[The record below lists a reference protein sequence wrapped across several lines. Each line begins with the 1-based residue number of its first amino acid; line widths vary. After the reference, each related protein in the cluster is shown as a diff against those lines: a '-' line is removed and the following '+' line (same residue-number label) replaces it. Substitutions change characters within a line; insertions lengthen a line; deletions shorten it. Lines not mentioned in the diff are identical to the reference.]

1 MLPSAKNAI
10 ILKLIKF
17 VVASTM
23 FAQKLKRVW
32 IELGLMVILAVFAYF
47 NYRGMIGYTLYMFD
61 EPLEDMKHGWV
72 IPFVSLTALWRIR
85 RELWEA
91 LKQGSPSWIG
101 LLWTF
106 FFLIMAW
113 FGGRGEQSRIE
124 QLSFIGLLWSV
135 PYTFWGKRMAQY
147 LLFPA
152 GFLLFTVPISS
163 FLDFFTMHLRMFSSS
178 MATGILNG
186 FGMEIQR
193 SGTALFSRVLG
204 GEFSVDVADPCSG
217 IRSLFAMMA
226 LTAAYAHFTL
236 KTHVSKWLLFACSI
250 PIAMIGNMFRI
261 FSICLVARFFGQE
274 IATGFYHD
282 YSGFVIFIIGVF
294 LMFETGR
301 GVVTLET
308 WASKCF
314 PRLFALLSPKEC
326 EAISPKDHTW
336 RTFLPAGF
344 GFSCVL
350 FVFISNQMVGAPFY
364 DSSRFIVQSLPSQ
377 IGSFAGDQPWFCH
390 NDQCNA
396 TFEEQALVEKG
407 CRQEKG
413 FKCPSCGG
421 KMKTVSLGELQDLPQ
436 DTEILKRVYRSTDG
450 RVYSIS
456 VVISG
461 RRRGSIHRAELCL
474 PAQGFVMLSAKKER
488 LSIPSGRP
496 REARI
501 ILAQRSS
508 SDYRFSLVYWFV
520 SRNRECA
527 SHSQR
532 ILLDIW
538 DRSVHNRINRWVMV
552 AINASTPLDDKA
564 SRMAFEAFV
573 DEFYQKLLVH

>member
-1 MLPSAKNAI
+1 MI
-10 ILKLIKF
+10 
-17 VVASTM
+17 V
-23 FAQKLKRVW
+23 QKTKREW
-32 IELGLMVILAVFAYF
+32 IELGMVALLVVFAYF
-47 NYRGMIGYTLYMFD
+47 NYAGMISYTMIMFE

-72 IPFVSLTALWRIR
+72 IPFVSLYALWKMRKDISKC
-85 RELWEA
+85 LSA
-91 LKQGSPSWIG
+91 GQPSWLG
-101 LLWTF
+101 LLWTCL
-106 FFLIMAW
+106 FLVLAW
-113 FGGRGEQSRIE
+113 FGARGQQSRIE
-124 QLSFIGLLWSV
+124 QLSLIGLFWSV
-135 PYTFWGKRMAQY
+135 PYTFWGGRMAKL

-186 FGMEIQR
+186 FGMEIER
-193 SGTALFSRVLG
+193 SGTALFSRTPG

-236 KTHVSKWLLFACSI
+236 KSPLQKWALFACSL

-294 LMFETGR
+294 LMFEVGR
-301 GVVTLET
+301 GVIKCEA
-308 WASKCF
+308 WSKKIF
-314 PRLFALLSPKEC
+314 PRLFGLFSEKERQAC
-326 EAISPKDHTW
+326 AAQQQTW
-336 RTFLPAGF
+336 KTFLPAAI

-350 FVFISNQMVGAPFY
+350 FVFISNQMVGAPFF
-364 DSSRFIVQSLPSQ
+364 DNARFIVQALPNQ
-377 IGSFAGDQPWFCH
+377 VGSFIGDQPWFCH

-396 TFEEQALVEKG
+396 SFEEQALIEKV
-407 CRQEKG
+407 CRIEDG
-413 FKCPSCGG
+413 FKCPSCGS
-421 KMKTVSLGELQDLPQ
+421 KMKTVSIGEFQDLPK
-436 DTEILKRVYRSTDG
+436 DTEILKRVYRSADG
-450 RVYSIS
+450 RVYSTS
-456 VVISG
+456 VVLSG
-461 RRRGSIHRAELCL
+461 RSRGSIHRAELCL

-501 ILAQRSS
+501 IQAQKSS

-527 SHSQR
+527 SHTQR

-552 AINASTPLDDKA
+552 GINSSTPLDDPA

-573 DEFYQKLLVH
+573 DEFYQKLLID

>member
-1 MLPSAKNAI
+1 MIVQKPKRRWMEGGMLS
-10 ILKLIKF
+10 L
-17 VVASTM
+17 
-23 FAQKLKRVW
+23 
-32 IELGLMVILAVFAYF
+32 LAVFAYL
-47 NYRGMIGYTLYMFD
+47 NYSEMIHYTLYMFD

-72 IPFVSLTALWRIR
+72 IPFVSVYALWKTRHALSKRIS
-85 RELWEA
+85 A
-91 LKQGSPSWIG
+91 GSPSWLG
-101 LLWTF
+101 LLWTCL
-106 FFLIMAW
+106 FLVLAW

-124 QLSFIGLLWSV
+124 QISMIGLLWSV
-135 PYTFWGKRMAQY
+135 PYTFWGKRMAGL

-152 GFLLFTVPISS
+152 GFLLFTVPVSS

-186 FGMEIQR
+186 FGMAIER
-193 SGTALFSRVLG
+193 SGTALFSRVPG

-236 KTHVSKWLLFACSI
+236 KTSVSKWLLFACSL

-282 YSGFVIFIIGVF
+282 YSGFVIFVIGVF
-294 LMFETGR
+294 LMFEAGR

-308 WASKCF
+308 WVKRIF
-314 PRLFALLSPKEC
+314 PRLFGLFSKKET
-326 EAISPKDHTW
+326 EEGASRQQTW
-336 RTFLPAGF
+336 KTFLPAGL
-344 GFSCVL
+344 GFCCVL
-350 FVFISNQMVGAPFY
+350 FIFISNQMVGAPFY
-364 DSSRFIVQSLPSQ
+364 DNSRFIVQSLPNQ
-377 IGSFAGDQPWFCH
+377 IGTFIGDQPWFCH

-396 TFEEQALVEKG
+396 TFEEQGLIEKG
-407 CRQEKG
+407 CRQEEG

-421 KMKTVSLGELQDLPQ
+421 KMKTVSIGELQDLPK
-436 DTEILKRVYRSTDG
+436 DTEILKRVYRAADG
-450 RVYSIS
+450 RVYSTS

-488 LSIPSGRP
+488 LNIPSGHP

-520 SRNRECA
+520 SRDRECA
-527 SHSQR
+527 SHTQR

-564 SRMAFEAFV
+564 SKIAFEAFV

>member
-1 MLPSAKNAI
+1 MSK
-10 ILKLIKF
+10 
-17 VVASTM
+17 
-23 FAQKLKRVW
+23 QKLKCEW
-32 IELGLMVILAVFAYF
+32 IGLGLMAILAIFAYF

-72 IPFVSLTALWRIR
+72 IPFVSLYALWRTR
-85 RELWEA
+85 HELWEA
-91 LKQGSPSWIG
+91 LKQGSPSWLG

-106 FFLIMAW
+106 FFLLIAW

-124 QLSFIGLLWSV
+124 QLSMIGLLWSV
-135 PYTFWGKRMAQY
+135 PYTFFGKRLAQH

-152 GFLLFTVPISS
+152 GFLLFTVPVSS

-186 FGMEIQR
+186 FGMEIER
-193 SGTALFSRVLG
+193 SGTALYSRIPG
-204 GEFSVDVADPCSG
+204 GEFNVDVADPCSG

-236 KTHVSKWLLFACSI
+236 QNRLQKWMLFACSL

-261 FSICLVARFFGQE
+261 FSICLVARFFGQK

-282 YSGFVIFIIGVF
+282 YSGFVIFVIGVF
-294 LMFETGR
+294 LMFEAGR
-301 GVVTLET
+301 GVAKLDRWLRRKVQCLSSSLE
-308 WASKCF
+308 SE
-314 PRLFALLSPKEC
+314 RLEKQTAPIL
-326 EAISPKDHTW
+326 TW
-336 RTFLPAGF
+336 RSSLPAVLGF
-344 GFSCVL
+344 ACAL
-350 FVFISNQMVGAPFY
+350 FVFLSNQMVGAPFY
-364 DSSRFIVQSLPSQ
+364 DSSRFIVQTLPNQ
-377 IGSFAGDQPWFCH
+377 VGEFFGDQPWFCH
-390 NDQCNA
+390 NEQCNA
-396 TFEEQALVEKG
+396 TFEEQVLVEKG

-421 KMKTVSLGELQDLPQ
+421 EMKTVSLGELQDLPK
-436 DTEILKRVYRSTDG
+436 DTEILKRVYRSVDG

-488 LSIPSGRP
+488 LNIPSGRP

-501 ILAQRSS
+501 IQAQRSA

-520 SRNRECA
+520 SRDRECA

-552 AINASTPLDDKA
+552 AINASTPLEEEA
-564 SRMAFEAFV
+564 SKKAFEAFV
-573 DEFYQKLLVH
+573 NDFYQKLLVQ